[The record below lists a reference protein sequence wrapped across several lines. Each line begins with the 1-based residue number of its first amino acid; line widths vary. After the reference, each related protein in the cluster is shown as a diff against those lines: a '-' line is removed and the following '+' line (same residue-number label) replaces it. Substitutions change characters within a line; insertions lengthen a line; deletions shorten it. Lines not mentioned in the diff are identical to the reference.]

1 MADMLKSL
9 LQEPFVWGLI
19 IGIAVAIFLW
29 IRGIIKQAGQKKEI
43 KKLKGSLYTKM
54 EIDAKGHKTREDE
67 LEKLRKQ
74 NENLRITVKSLQ
86 QKPNR
91 AEIRQLHVFDKAI
104 HAMLARAPGFAATWE
119 MVLKE
124 SEDEIEKSETGITA
138 FMRKVFVPQRKLP
151 SEEDETK
158 LIDYEVEDKD
168 T

>member
-1 MADMLKSL
+1 
-9 LQEPFVWGLI
+9 
-19 IGIAVAIFLW
+19 
-29 IRGIIKQAGQKKEI
+29 
-43 KKLKGSLYTKM
+43 M